1 MLLHVVLFEP
11 KPDVTDRQQ
20 GALLASI
27 ADAART
33 IPSVRQFDV
42 GRRLAGGPVYQANAD
57 GDFAF
62 IAIVGFDDRAGLD
75 AYLSHPAHAVLG
87 RLFRETLA
95 RALVYD
101 YEMRS
106 ATEGVEAILTPRRD
120 GSRRTGE
127 EPAAEE
133 R

>member
-1 MLLHVVLFEP
+1 MLLHVVLFDP
-11 KPDVTDRQQ
+11 KTDVTDRQH

-27 ADAART
+27 ADAARA
-33 IPSVRQFDV
+33 IPSVRRFDV

-75 AYLSHPAHAVLG
+75 AYLSHPAHAALG
-87 RLFRETLA
+87 RLFRETQA

-106 ATEGVEAILTPRRD
+106 ATDGIDGFLTPPRE
-120 GSRRTGE
+120 GE
-127 EPAAEE
+127 PPEG
-133 R
+133 